1 MDVSHLPDD
10 GPSPGPAG
18 SPGRAVRW
26 PLRVRQIWNAANLST
41 VLGLVGALCAGCRIE
56 RGPQGLILAH
66 GYRWSFPDGGAF
78 TVGNV
83 VFFRP
88 QTFITERLLAHEA
101 RHATQWAWC
110 LGLPFLPLYG
120 LAVAWSVLRTGD
132 TASRNVFERGAGLV
146 AGGYV
151 EQPVRWPGRGR
162 RQNEEAPGGD
172 PGPGSGQPP
181 PGGSLV

>member
-1 MDVSHLPDD
+1 MDPLLHPDD
-10 GPSPGPAG
+10 GPSPKPPG
-18 SPGRAVRW
+18 SPGRGLRW
-26 PLRVRQIWNAANLST
+26 ALRVRQIWNAANLSS

-56 RGPQGLILAH
+56 RGPDGLILAH

-88 QTFITERLLAHEA
+88 LTRITPLLLAHEA

-120 LAVAWSVLRTGD
+120 LAVAWSLLRTGD
-132 TASRNVFERGAGLV
+132 TASRNLFERGAGLQ
-146 AGGYV
+146 AGGYA
-151 EQPVRWPGRGR
+151 ERPVRWPSRGR
-162 RQNEEAPGGD
+162 RFPVDREGPTAPS
-172 PGPGSGQPP
+172 GPSEGH
-181 PGGSLV
+181 LA